1 MNADRRRRRTG
12 SASKKTPRHRDA
24 RRVLIPTVRMHL
36 MLGADI
42 RRRLRRRSTRNFAR
56 TGVTMEDNG
65 MARLAGTAVH
75 RVLRVHVRVRT
86 LIGITDEHII
96 PTVRRTTEARRS
108 HVPLAAA
115 AAGVELQRVG
125 VRRKSSLRTGS
136 FELIPTVRF
145 RRLDST
151 GRVPTCGVSRV
162 RALYIFY
169 DESFC
174 PAQLA
179 CHSIFFLSLGDEL
192 QTLCS
197 RRSLFK
203 KFVLFLVDFALL
215 RRCFLT

>member
-1 MNADRRRRRTG
+1 MNVDRRRRRSRNANKRTL
-12 SASKKTPRHRDA
+12 RHQDA

-125 VRRKSSLRTGS
+125 VRRKSSLERTRS
-136 FELIPTVRF
+136 FKRKPTVRF
-145 RRLDST
+145 RRRNST

-162 RALYIFY
+162 NALYIFLT
-169 DESFC
+169 SLSV
-174 PAQLA
+174 Q
-179 CHSIFFLSLGDEL
+179 HS
-192 QTLCS
+192 
-197 RRSLFK
+197 
-203 KFVLFLVDFALL
+203 
-215 RRCFLT
+215 